1 MKYYYLLLV
10 SGDSLVLDVITDHS
24 EDVYVGQTLKRP
36 LLRRPLGEEKKQCRE
51 SLEHERTQAYLT
63 KDVFDQSNL
72 LSLSLG

>member
-1 MKYYYLLLV
+1 MKDYYLLLV

-36 LLRRPLGEEKKQCRE
+36 LLRRPLGEEKKQSRE
-51 SLEHERTQAYLT
+51 SLEHERPQAYLT